1 MSGSRRL
8 LAMLSVLVM
17 IVMMMM
23 MLLLKTV
30 YERTIVELMNHLV
43 DALSTLK
50 IRPLSKTRRQ
60 TVIRDSVMSHLFST

>member
-1 MSGSRRL
+1 MSGSKRL

-23 MLLLKTV
+23 LLLKTV
-30 YERTIVELMNHLV
+30 YERTIVKLMNHLV
-43 DALSTLK
+43 VAPSTLK
-50 IRPLSKTRRQ
+50 IPSSSKTRRQ